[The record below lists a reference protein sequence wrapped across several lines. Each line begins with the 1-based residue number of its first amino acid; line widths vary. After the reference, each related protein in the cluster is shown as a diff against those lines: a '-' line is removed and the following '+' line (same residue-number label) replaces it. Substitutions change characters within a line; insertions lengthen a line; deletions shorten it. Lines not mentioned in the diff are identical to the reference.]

1 MKIAYLFL
9 FLTLINFQIFSAED
23 KTSYQFIDKVIA
35 IVEKEVITFQEYEKL
50 IKKNPT
56 KDKKIILDELI
67 TKKNVNTVCR

>member
-50 IKKNPT
+50 IKKKSNQ
-56 KDKKIILDELI
+56 
-67 TKKNVNTVCR
+67 R